1 MITHTCKSC
10 NFSTHYKS
18 VYDTHLLSIKHHK
31 IITNTVFHICKL
43 CNFSSKQKGDYEK
56 HLLTSKHKKNTIV
69 IDNSGNNIVIDKI
82 IEVTNVQNIKI
93 DNLAKQNEEVLKQND
108 NLAKKNEELQQK
120 IEQLEK
126 INNQNTN
133 KIVKEARS
141 IKKSILTIL
150 NTNFKDTPS
159 IDYIDEEEFRTEL
172 EIEYGKKIDDKESKL
187 FMRIFND
194 YKNNKLI
201 KTLSDLILKFIKKED
216 QKLQSVFNID
226 SARGNYATKIE
237 DIWHND
243 KSGLQLKKYTLDMVI
258 KYLLNVLDIYRQKLE
273 DMIKKKNKTQEERDY
288 VMYNQDLFLEVRSY
302 LMNTNTH
309 KRVMLYMCPELRI
322 DDKVLNAITDK

>member
-1 MITHTCKSC
+1 MIIHTCKNC
-10 NFSTHYKS
+10 NYE
-18 VYDTHLLSIKHHK
+18 
-31 IITNTVFHICKL
+31 TNKM
-43 CNFSSKQKGDYEK
+43 CNYTK

-93 DNLAKQNEEVLKQND
+93 DNLAKQND

-159 IDYIDEEEFRTEL
+159 IDYIEEKEFRLELEEEYKR
-172 EIEYGKKIDDKESKL
+172 KINDNSNQL

-194 YKNNKLI
+194 YRNNKLI

-216 QKLQSVFNID
+216 QKSQPVFNID
-226 SARGNYATKIE
+226 SARGNYATKVE
-237 DIWHND
+237 DIWLND

-258 KYLLNVLDIYRQKLE
+258 KYMLNVLEIYRQRLE

-288 VMYNQDLFLEVRSY
+288 VMTNQDVFIEVRSY
-302 LMNTNTH
+302 LMSSNLH
-309 KRVMLYMCPELRI
+309 KKVMLYMCPELRM
-322 DDKVLNAITDK
+322 DDKVLLAITDK

>member
-1 MITHTCKSC
+1 M
-10 NFSTHYKS
+10 
-18 VYDTHLLSIKHHK
+18 K
-31 IITNTVFHICKL
+31 IV
-43 CNFSSKQKGDYEK
+43 
-56 HLLTSKHKKNTIV
+56 
-69 IDNSGNNIVIDKI
+69 
-82 IEVTNVQNIKI
+82 
-93 DNLAKQNEEVLKQND
+93 
-108 NLAKKNEELQQK
+108 
-120 IEQLEK
+120 
-126 INNQNTN
+126 NNQNTN

-159 IDYIDEEEFRTEL
+159 IDYIDEEEFRSEL
-172 EIEYGKKIDDKESKL
+172 EAEYKRKIDDKDNKL

-226 SARGNYATKIE
+226 ASRGNYATKIE

-288 VMYNQDLFLEVRSY
+288 VMFNQDLFLEVRSY
-302 LMNTNTH
+302 LMNTNLH
-309 KRVMLYMCPELRI
+309 KKVILYMCPELRI
-322 DDKVLNAITDK
+322 DDKVLNEITDK